1 MRKSTSVPMEVK
13 ALDGV
18 YIQQV
23 AMGQAHTLFIA
34 RDNTPEEKERLEQ
47 IPVYTP

>member
-13 ALDGV
+13 ALDGIFIEHV
-18 YIQQV
+18 T
-23 AMGQAHTLFIA
+23 MGQAHTLMIA
-34 RDNTPEEKERLEQ
+34 RDTSEEEKEKIEQ